1 MLKGAFTKAPL
12 NIRRD
17 MATKKKTD
25 TKIRIKLKSYDSRI
39 IDLSCDKIVDTAVR
53 TGASIVGPIPLPT
66 RIERYTV
73 IRGPHIDKRS
83 REQFE
88 LRTHKR
94 VIDVVNPTSSTVES
108 LSNLN
113 LPAGVNLSIKM

>member
-1 MLKGAFTKAPL
+1 MAKAKS
-12 NIRRD
+12 
-17 MATKKKTD
+17 KKD
-25 TKIRIKLKSYDSRI
+25 SKIRIKLKSYDNRI

-53 TGASIVGPIPLPT
+53 TGASIVGPVPLPT

-94 VIDVVNPTSSTVES
+94 VIDVINPTASTVES
-108 LSNLN
+108 LSNLT
-113 LPAGVNLSIKM
+113 LPAGVNISIKMS